1 MANVTTLL
9 AVGSEQLIQW
19 IALGVCGVIV
29 LIAFIAGLVK
39 GFSNFGRR
47 PISWA
52 FGCAAFLVLETLF
65 HENNFLLNLIGLK
78 LEPAAYSFVST
89 LVWLVAALL
98 ARWILFGVLGLII
111 KGSKSRKTK
120 KAGKVA
126 RAEKVGGEEYLP
138 DENKP
143 YTPLPVDGYIK
154 PGPLNRLFGG
164 VFAALNTAV
173 ILALLLSVAMV
184 IVSVTPLRGMVEWLY
199 GGSFEVIWN
208 YVRTYALDFVLIAL
222 IVMIVV
228 KGYKVGIVYGVRSVG
243 VFFAYIAAVV
253 GSFYLPFSP
262 FVAEGA
268 ALGFMTTIG
277 VKLANLLPA
286 VIPMGIKAIV
296 LKIVAGIV
304 LAIVLCLLIKLIAWL
319 LDKLLELVDNVA
331 VLTVIDGVI
340 GAIVFMAI
348 AAAVVVVLVGVL
360 YVLEY
365 YNVFMG
371 SQLFTSKS
379 PLLGGLYDM
388 FDEFLR
394 PMLEKLAMQLA

>member
-78 LEPAAYSFVST
+78 LEPAVYSFVST

-111 KGSKSRKTK
+111 KGSKNRKTK
-120 KAGKVA
+120 KAEKVA
-126 RAEKVGGEEYLP
+126 RAEKVGGEEFLP

-164 VFAALNTAV
+164 VFAALNTAA

-184 IVSVTPLRGMVEWLY
+184 IISATPLRGSIEWLY
-199 GGSFEVIWN
+199 TGSFEAIWN
-208 YVRTYALDFVLIAL
+208 YVRTYALDFVLIGL
-222 IVMIVV
+222 IVMIIA
-228 KGYKVGIVYGVRSVG
+228 KGYKVGVVYGVRSIG
-243 VFFAYIAAVV
+243 VFFAYVAAVV
-253 GSFYLPFSP
+253 GAFYLPFSP
-262 FVAEGA
+262 LVEEGNAFGFV
-268 ALGFMTTIG
+268 TTIV
-277 VKLANLLPA
+277 VKIANILPE
-286 VIPMGIKAIV
+286 VIPMAIKVIAIKVVVGI
-296 LKIVAGIV
+296 L
-304 LAIVLCLLIKLIAWL
+304 LAIVLCLLVKLIAWL

-340 GAIVFMAI
+340 GAIVFMVI
-348 AAAVVVVLVGVL
+348 AAVVVVVLVAVL
-360 YVLEY
+360 YLLEY
-365 YNVFMG
+365 YGVFMG
-371 SQLFTSKS
+371 SQLFTAKS
-379 PLLGGLYDM
+379 PLLGGMYDL